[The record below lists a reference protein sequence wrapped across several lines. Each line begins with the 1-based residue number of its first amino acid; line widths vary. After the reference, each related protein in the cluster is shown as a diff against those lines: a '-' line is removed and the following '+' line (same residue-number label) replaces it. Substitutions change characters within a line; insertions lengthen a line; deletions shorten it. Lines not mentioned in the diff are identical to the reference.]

1 MALSVG
7 SSNVASIAVTA
18 QDGTMKTYTVTV
30 TRRTVFQDW
39 ALANGVSSDP
49 GMNGTNGTVNLN
61 NFAFGIDPN
70 FGTASSLLFN
80 GTFGAGG
87 TIGANGQPITMLEP
101 IANGVDFRVLYV
113 RRKDYVNAGLTYTVE
128 FSPANLAPW
137 TASTAT
143 PTVLADDGIYQI
155 ASVPFPPF
163 LSGKKAR
170 FFRVRTTLA
179 P

>member
-1 MALSVG
+1 
-7 SSNVASIAVTA
+7 
-18 QDGTMKTYTVTV
+18 MKTYTVTV

-70 FGTASSLLFN
+70 FGTAGSLVFN